1 MNTIKRSHHLYDC
14 IYTLLLLIVSTF
26 FCFLLFRFTSANTTN
41 VALTYVI
48 ALLIVARK
56 TNGYTYGIA
65 FAVLSVLSINI
76 FFTKPYF
83 HLSFEPSGYPVT
95 FLATL
100 IITIITSARTS
111 HLKIQEQMIR
121 EREEHLRLSDK
132 EHMRANLLRA
142 VSHDL
147 RTPLTS
153 ILGTSSNGL
162 DNASNLSSAEVKE
175 MMTEINEDANWL
187 LNMVENLL
195 SITRIDGKELKVH
208 KSMEVL
214 EEVVSEAVFRFKK
227 RRPNAKLQVTSPQ
240 EMILLPMDPLLIEQV
255 IINLLDNSYLHSESL
270 EPIDFVIL
278 VNEISVTFQIRDYGK
293 GIDSDKLNTLFD
305 GSADVTVATNGK
317 RGMGIGLS
325 ICKTIIEAHDGTIYV
340 QNRSRGAEFIF
351 VLPLDIKEDD
361 K

>member
-1 MNTIKRSHHLYDC
+1 MKFKRYHYSMFDM
-14 IYTLLLLIVSTF
+14 IYSLIFLIIATF
-26 FCFLLFRFTSANTTN
+26 LCFLLFEFTTTSTTN
-41 VALTYVI
+41 IALIYII

-56 TNGYTYGIA
+56 TNGYSYGIV
-65 FAVLSVLSINI
+65 FAILSVLCINF

-83 HLSFEPSGYPVT
+83 HLSFEPAGYPLT

-100 IITIITSARTS
+100 IITVITSARTS

-121 EREEHLRLSDK
+121 EREEHLRLSEK
-132 EHMRANLLRA
+132 ERMRANLLRA

-153 ILGTSSNGL
+153 ILGTSS
-162 DNASNLSSAEVKE
+162 SAIENSDLLTDSEVKE
-175 MMTEINEDANWL
+175 MMNEINEDANWL

-195 SITRIDGKELKVH
+195 SITRIDGNQLKVH

-227 RRPNAKLQVTSPQ
+227 RRPQAKLQVTSPQ
-240 EMILLPMDPLLIEQV
+240 EMILIPMDPLLIEQV

-278 VNEISVTFQIRDYGK
+278 CNESSVTFQFRDYGK

-305 GSADVTVATNGK
+305 GTSEQSLSTDGK

-325 ICKTIIEAHDGTIYV
+325 ICKTIIEAHDGTIYA

-351 VLPLDIKEDD
+351 VLPLDLEEETK
-361 K
+361 

>member
-1 MNTIKRSHHLYDC
+1 MKPIQRSHLLYDS
-14 IYTLLLLIVSTF
+14 IYSILFLILATF
-26 FCFLLFRFTSANTTN
+26 ISILLFKFTSTSTTN
-41 VALTYVI
+41 VALIYII

-56 TNGYTYGIA
+56 TNGYAYGII
-65 FAVLSVLSINI
+65 FAILSVVCINV
-76 FFTKPYF
+76 FFTEPYF
-83 HLSFEPSGYPVT
+83 HLSLERSGYPIT

-121 EREEHLRLSDK
+121 EREEHLRMSEK

-153 ILGTSSNGL
+153 ILGTSSTALENT
-162 DNASNLSSAEVKE
+162 STLSPDEARE

-214 EEVVSEAVFRFKK
+214 EEVVSEAVYRFKK
-227 RRPNAKLQVTSPQ
+227 RRPLAKLQVTSPQ

-255 IINLLDNSYLHSESL
+255 LINLLDNSYLHSESL
-270 EPIDFVIL
+270 EPIELVIL
-278 VNEISVTFQIRDYGK
+278 ANESSITFQIRDYGK
-293 GIDSDKLNTLFD
+293 GIDSDKLNTLFE
-305 GSADVTVATNGK
+305 GSADLTVATNGK

-351 VLPLDIKEDD
+351 VLPLDRQEDN